1 MTAPTSKTALVLG
14 ATGLIG
20 DLLTH
25 LLTES
30 ARYDTVKVLVRNS
43 LTWKHPRMQE
53 VLFDFERPNGLLTQ
67 ADDVFCCL
75 GTTMKKAGSKEAFR
89 KVDYQ
94 YPMDIA
100 RRALENG
107 AKQFAIVTSMGADPE
122 SSFFYN
128 RVKGEVER
136 DLTAMRFPALLIFR
150 PSLLLGNRRNDNRL
164 GERLAEGAMR
174 LLSPLIPAKYKGIE
188 AAKVATAMLTTAQQ
202 DLTGSH
208 VYESDVLQKF

>member
-30 ARYDTVKVLVRNS
+30 TRYNTVKVLVRNS

-53 VLFDFERPNGLLTQ
+53 VLFDYERPNGLLTQ

-136 DLTAMRFPALLIFR
+136 DLRAMRFPALFIFR
-150 PSLLLGNRRNDNRL
+150 PSLLLGDRRNDNRL

-188 AAKVATAMLTTAQQ
+188 ASKVATAMLTTTQQ
-202 DLTGSH
+202 NLTGPH
-208 VYESDVLQKF
+208 VYESDLLQKF